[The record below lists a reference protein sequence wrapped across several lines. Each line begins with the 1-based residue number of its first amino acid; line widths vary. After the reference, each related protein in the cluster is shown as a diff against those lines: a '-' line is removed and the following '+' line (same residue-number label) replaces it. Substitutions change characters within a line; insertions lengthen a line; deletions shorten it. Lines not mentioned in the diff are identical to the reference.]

1 MKGRRVNGPVFG
13 MLLAVATLLSG
24 LQSGSAWAVSAEEA
38 IIQRIAPVG
47 DVCLVGDDACAAAAA
62 PVAAGG
68 GARGGEEVYQAVC
81 FGCHGTGAA
90 GAPKLGDA
98 GAWTARLDEKGYD
111 TLVQNAINGINLM
124 PPKGTCVAC
133 SDEEIESAVK
143 HIIDNSK

>member
-1 MKGRRVNGPVFG
+1 MKHRRVNGPVVG
-13 MLLAVATLLSG
+13 LLLTLGVLLSG
-24 LQSGSAWAVSAEEA
+24 FGSVSVWAISADEA
-38 IIQRIAPVG
+38 IIQRVAPVG

-90 GAPKLGDA
+90 GAPKLGDV
-98 GAWTARLDEKGYD
+98 GVWTARLDEKGYD

-133 SDEEIESAVK
+133 SDEEIENAVK